1 MKSNWFQSR
10 FIGSTRLGDKI
21 FCLKNRFS
29 ILKLL
34 YTLWD
39 EWILVKVC
47 QIIIPICLLLL
58 LLCLITSTY
67 IYLSVT
73 GRLPLSVCLRL
84 SVYTF
89 CISQLICHFLSSY
102 PSLSLSLFISVL
114 SFYRSLSIFHS
125 SG

>member
-47 QIIIPICLLLL
+47 QIFILICLFILLIY
-58 LLCLITSTY
+58 LITSTY
-67 IYLSVT
+67 ICLSVCSDCLCIPSVSHNLSVT
-73 GRLPLSVCLRL
+73 FCQAVFIFIYLVLP
-84 SVYTF
+84 
-89 CISQLICHFLSSY
+89 
-102 PSLSLSLFISVL
+102 
-114 SFYRSLSIFHS
+114 FYRSLSIFHS

>member
-1 MKSNWFQSR
+1 MKSNWFQIR
-10 FIGSTRLGDKI
+10 FIGSTRLGDRI

-47 QIIIPICLLLL
+47 QIFILICLFILLIY
-58 LLCLITSTY
+58 LITSTY
-67 IYLSVT
+67 ICLSVCSDCLCIPSVSHNLSVT
-73 GRLPLSVCLRL
+73 
-84 SVYTF
+84 F
-89 CISQLICHFLSSY
+89 CQDY
-102 PSLSLSLFISVL
+102 PSLSLSLSISVL

-125 SG
+125 RG